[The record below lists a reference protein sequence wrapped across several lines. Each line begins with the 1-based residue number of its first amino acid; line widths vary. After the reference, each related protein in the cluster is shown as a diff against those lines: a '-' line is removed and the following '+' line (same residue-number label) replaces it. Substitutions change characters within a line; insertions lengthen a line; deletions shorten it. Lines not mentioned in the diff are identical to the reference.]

1 MILEA
6 QNCPSAGSFVVG
18 DLDRSGPPDCRA
30 SMMASAYVMREVMTI
45 PHSNRVCRS
54 SAVSAQC
61 RDLFADKAVLPAS
74 SCSTYTPAPPC
85 LFTKRARR
93 AGRPSNFGANRMH
106 RPSRLCSSR
115 IVVSAAQSPKD
126 EWLLRALRL
135 KRFQPIQAV
144 EHSAPLSSPK

>member
-74 SCSTYTPAPPC
+74 SCSTYSQRPPAFLPRELVAPVGPQILAPTAC
-85 LFTKRARR
+85 TGPLDY
-93 AGRPSNFGANRMH
+93 
-106 RPSRLCSSR
+106 
-115 IVVSAAQSPKD
+115 VVRG
-126 EWLLRALRL
+126 L
-135 KRFQPIQAV
+135 
-144 EHSAPLSSPK
+144 